1 MVTLVSAG
9 CRDSAAK
16 AREHLD
22 RGNVL
27 LTSGD
32 TRGAILE
39 LRSAVQ
45 ADPKLGAAHEALG
58 EAYLQA
64 NDPANA
70 LASYVRAADLL
81 PQQTSTQLQAGSLLL
96 LAGRHDDARARAEK
110 VLETDPKNVAALILR
125 ANALAGL
132 ADLDGALRQT
142 EEAVRLD
149 PTRPW
154 SYANL
159 GEFQL
164 AQGKREEA
172 EATFARAIQLAPESA
187 EARLAIAQYYLR
199 AGDATTAERY
209 LLDAVRL
216 APEDLRARRT
226 LTLVYLQARRS
237 ADAEPH
243 MKVIAERGDDRTRMV
258 LADFYTALGQLDQA
272 AALLEPLGVKADVG
286 RLARA
291 RLSLILYAQG
301 RQAEAH
307 AMADALL
314 KEQPKDENALLAKA
328 RLKIGDGALSDA
340 LALARAATSVPEAS
354 ADAFYWQG
362 MVQSGLGQYE
372 EAVSSYTEALRRNPA
387 SAPTQMELARLQLVL
402 GDTARAREYA
412 AAALASQPRALEPRL
427 LLVQALVAAQD
438 LGAAERELAPVLAL
452 RPPPAIALV
461 QLGRIKWLQKDADE
475 ARKALAEAA
484 RLDPTGFDAV
494 GDLVTI
500 DLSAGARAAARQRLQ
515 TYLSSN
521 PKSARAMVMLAGLQF
536 GSGER
541 QAGEALLRKVIEV
554 DPSSIAAYSM
564 LGSLYLS
571 EGKAEQALREFQAI
585 VKQRPANLGA
595 QTMVGIALEALGR
608 TDEAK
613 THYETLVAARPN
625 AAVAGNNLAWIYAQS
640 GERLDMA
647 LQLAQDA
654 KRVLPDSPEVDDTLG
669 YVYLK
674 KNLPPLALRPLRAA
688 VEKLPNNPVV
698 RWHLAQALAATGDK
712 AGAIAEIEAA
722 LKLSATFDGAA
733 QARAK
738 LHELRAS

>member
-1 MVTLVSAG
+1 V
-9 CRDSAAK
+9 K
-16 AREHLD
+16 
-22 RGNVL
+22 
-27 LTSGD
+27 
-32 TRGAILE
+32 
-39 LRSAVQ
+39 
-45 ADPKLGAAHEALG
+45 ADPKLGQAYEALG
-58 EAYLQA
+58 DAYLRA
-64 NDPANA
+64 GDPANA
-70 LASYVRAADLL
+70 LESSVRAADLL
-81 PQQTSTQLQAGSLLL
+81 PQQPSTQLQAGSLLL

-110 VLETDPKNVAALILR
+110 VLEQDPKNVLALILR

-132 ADLDGALRQT
+132 ADFGGALRQA

-149 PTRPW
+149 PNRPW

-159 GEFQL
+159 GEYQL

-172 EATFARAIQLAPESA
+172 EATFARAIQLAPDSA
-187 EARLAIAQYYLR
+187 DARLAIAQFYLR
-199 AGDATTAERY
+199 AGDVTTAERY
-209 LLDAVRL
+209 LLEAVRL
-216 APEDLRARRT
+216 APNDLRARRA
-226 LTLVYLQARRS
+226 LTLLYLQARRPG
-237 ADAEPH
+237 DAEPH
-243 MKVIAERGDDRTRMV
+243 MMVLAERGDDGTRMV

-272 AALLEPLGVKADVG
+272 AALLDPLGAKPDVG
-286 RLARA
+286 RIARA
-291 RLSLILYAQG
+291 RLSLIRYAQG

-314 KEQPKDENALLAKA
+314 SEQPKDENALLAKT
-328 RLKIGDGALSDA
+328 RMKLGDGALSEA
-340 LALARAATSVPEAS
+340 LASIQAATSNPEAS

-372 EAVSSYTEALRRNPA
+372 EAVTSYTEALRRNPT
-387 SAPTQMELARLQLVL
+387 SAPTQMELARLQLAL
-402 GDTARAREYA
+402 GDIARAREYA
-412 AAALASQPRALEPRL
+412 TAALAGQPRALEPRL

-438 LGAAERELAPVLAL
+438 LGAAERELAPLLAL
-452 RPPPAIALV
+452 KPPPAIALV
-461 QLGRIKWLQKDADE
+461 QLGRIKWQQKDTAG
-475 ARKALAEAA
+475 ARKALSEAT
-484 RLDPTGFDAV
+484 RLDPASFDAV

-500 DLSAGARAAARQRLQ
+500 DLSAAGARPAARQRLQ
-515 TYLSSN
+515 AYLAAN
-521 PKSARAMVMLAGLQF
+521 PKNAQAMVRLAGIQLA
-536 GSGER
+536 SGER
-541 QAGEALLRKVIEV
+541 QAGEARLRKVIET

-564 LGSLYLS
+564 LGNLYLS
-571 EGKAEQALREFQAI
+571 EGKADQALREFQAI

-608 TDEAK
+608 TEEARK
-613 THYETLVAARPN
+613 HYEALVTARPN

-647 LQLAQDA
+647 LQLVQDA

-674 KNLPPLALRPLRAA
+674 KNLPPLALRPLRTA

-722 LKLSATFDGAA
+722 LELSATFDGAA

-738 LHELRAS
+738 LLELRSS